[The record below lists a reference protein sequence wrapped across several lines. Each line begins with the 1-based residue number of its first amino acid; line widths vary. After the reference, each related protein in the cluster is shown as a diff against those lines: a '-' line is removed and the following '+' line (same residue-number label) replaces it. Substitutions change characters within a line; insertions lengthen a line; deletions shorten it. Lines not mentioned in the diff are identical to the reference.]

1 MKNRAEVTKFIHQLG
16 EMFKLHPSM
25 ENISNSNV
33 YQLRHID
40 QFRPIDWDRLNANLL
55 DLTFNVIAECRD
67 LYFKTKKSFTRFPDY
82 DERVN
87 TANYPN
93 YRKDVNNTDYLFNV
107 MDLVFGGP
115 LHYDFFDIPLKLGD
129 KSN

>member
-1 MKNRAEVTKFIHQLG
+1 MKDRAEVTKFIHQLG

-25 ENISNSNV
+25 ENISNSNA
-33 YQLRHID
+33 YQLRY
-40 QFRPIDWDRLNANLL
+40 IDWDRLNANLL
-55 DLTFNVIAECRD
+55 DMNFKVIAECRNV
-67 LYFKTKKSFTRFPDY
+67 YFKIKKSFTTFPDY
-82 DERVN
+82 YKKVGDVD
-87 TANYPN
+87 YPGYPDYEKMFN
-93 YRKDVNNTDYLFNV
+93 DVDHLFNV